1 MDNNWDNS
9 SVISFQK
16 MRSIQRI
23 LNMDETNG
31 QHADDD
37 DDAMSFIYETTVNV

>member
-1 MDNNWDNS
+1 
-9 SVISFQK
+9 
-16 MRSIQRI
+16 
-23 LNMDETNG
+23 MDETNG